1 MFCIKVL
8 FYVCLHG
15 CNIFR
20 EGQKC
25 YHSQGLKMQMDD
37 LDLSICMHTSCDA
50 LFRQGWKRRPLLNQW
65 PHLPEDML
73 FCSSKDTT
81 CGTVAAM
88 LLRF

>member
-1 MFCIKVL
+1 
-8 FYVCLHG
+8 
-15 CNIFR
+15 
-20 EGQKC
+20 
-25 YHSQGLKMQMDD
+25 MQMDD